1 MFKKE
6 LRGCR
11 DGSEEILPAKELQTI
26 DYTEQVFIYV
36 LATPRD
42 IPDLSSPIRGGT
54 NGPLQWKHRL
64 NHWTPEKY
72 QNKHLNT

>member
-11 DGSEEILPAKELQTI
+11 DGSEEILPAKELQTR

-42 IPDLSSPIRGGT
+42 VPDLSSPTRDQIHALCSGSLDSTTGHQRNTRT
-54 NGPLQWKHRL
+54 NI
-64 NHWTPEKY
+64 
-72 QNKHLNT
+72 

>member
-11 DGSEEILPAKELQTI
+11 DGSEEILPAKELQTR

-42 IPDLSSPIRGGT
+42 VPDLSSPTRDQIHALCSGSLYSTTGHQRNTRT
-54 NGPLQWKHRL
+54 NI
-64 NHWTPEKY
+64 
-72 QNKHLNT
+72 

>member
-11 DGSEEILPAKELQTI
+11 DGSEEILPAKELQTR

-42 IPDLSSPIRGGT
+42 IPDLVPQPAIKSMPSAV
-54 NGPLQWKHRL
+54 
-64 NHWTPEKY
+64 EA
-72 QNKHLNT
+72 

>member
-11 DGSEEILPAKELQTI
+11 DGSEEILPAKELQTR

-42 IPDLSSPIRGGT
+42 VPDLSAPTRDQIHAPCSGSLDSTTGHQRNTRT
-54 NGPLQWKHRL
+54 NI
-64 NHWTPEKY
+64 
-72 QNKHLNT
+72 